1 MSQLSQQRANTNY
14 IPGLD
19 GFRGVAI
26 LLVVFSHYGYGHILP
41 GGFGVTLFFFISG
54 LLITRLM
61 IAEYEKK
68 QRIDMK
74 SFYARRLLRLYPAL
88 LFMVVIAV
96 LFTILIG
103 CEVNMNE
110 ILSTVFYYRNYYM
123 IYATPEVSAMCSKVY
138 NIVWSL
144 AVEEHFYIV
153 FPILFIVLFRW
164 NNLFI
169 GILIAAIIGAM
180 CWRLHIASTQGL
192 SYAVTDRI
200 YRSTDT
206 RFDAILFGCLTSL
219 VLHRTPNGS
228 YIRFAGHWLPYGVA
242 ALLLLFTLVYRDL
255 FFRETIR
262 YTVQGMALS
271 VLVPATLYHKTYSW
285 LLTKLSVPWLI
296 QVGKVSYSLYMFH
309 WVGVC
314 FAEHYVTPYRAT
326 LPWMAVAASV
336 GIVLTLISYLYVE
349 KPTMKLRKRFGS
361 NVDVTEK
368 MNINPVASH

>member
-1 MSQLSQQRANTNY
+1 MQQSINQQTNTNY

-61 IAEYEKK
+61 IAEYIKK

-88 LFMVVIAV
+88 LFMVVISI
-96 LFTILIG
+96 LFTLLIG
-103 CEVNMNE
+103 CDVSQNE

-123 IYATPEVSAMCSKVY
+123 IYATPDVSAMCSKVY

-153 FPILFIVLFRW
+153 FPILFIALFRW
-164 NNLFI
+164 NNTFI
-169 GILIAAIIGAM
+169 ALLLVAVVSAM
-180 CWRLHIASTQGL
+180 CWRWHIASTQGL

-200 YRSTDT
+200 YRATDT
-206 RFDAILFGCLTSL
+206 RFDAILFGCITSL
-219 VLHRTPNGS
+219 ILYRTPKGT
-228 YIRFAGHWLPYGVA
+228 YIRFAGHWATYLVA
-242 ALLLLFTLVYRDL
+242 ALLILFTLVYRDL
-255 FFRETIR
+255 FFRETVR
-262 YTVQGMALS
+262 YTMQGIALS
-271 VLVPATLYHKTYSW
+271 VLVPATLYHPRYNW
-285 LLTKLSVPWLI
+285 LLSRLSAPWLI

-314 FAEHYVTPYRAT
+314 FAEHYVTPFRAT
-326 LPWMAVAASV
+326 LPWMAVAATV
-336 GIVLTLISYLYVE
+336 GTVLTLISYLYVE

-368 MNINPVASH
+368 MNVKPVATH